1 MELYPK
7 IISNP
12 PYSLKFDEQE
22 IDCKK
27 FKYGIPNSSYAD
39 YLFIQSGLSRLS
51 EDGIAAFILPH
62 GILFRGNRERKIREA
77 LIKDNV
83 IDAVIGLPNNLF
95 LATQIPVFILILKKN
110 KKDDKIFF
118 ADASKEFE
126 KNGKQNI
133 LTEQNIEKI
142 CDAYKQRLNID
153 KFSRLV
159 SFKEIQ
165 ENDYNLNIP
174 RYVDTYEPEPL
185 PDMKSTLTELI
196 NIEREIKK
204 SYVELFDMS
213 KDLQGEGSDN
223 LVDSLKEIL
232 HDIYKIEKNS

>member
-22 IDCKK
+22 IDCKN
-27 FKYGIPNSSYAD
+27 FRYGIPNSNYAD

-62 GILFRGNRERKIREA
+62 GILFRKNREKKIREA

-83 IDAVIGLPNNLF
+83 IDAVIGLPSNLF
-95 LATQIPVFILILKKN
+95 LSTSIPVFILILKKN

-126 KNGKQNI
+126 KDGKQNI
-133 LTEQNIEKI
+133 LTQQNIEKI
-142 CDAYKQRLNID
+142 CNAYKHRLDID
-153 KFSRLV
+153 KFSKLV

-185 PDMKSTLTELI
+185 PDMAVTLTELI

-204 SYVELFDMS
+204 SYIELFEMS
-213 KDLQGEGSDN
+213 KNLQGEGTDILAN
-223 LVDSLKEIL
+223 SLKEIVR
-232 HDIYKIEKNS
+232 DIYKIE

>member
-22 IDCKK
+22 IDCTK
-27 FKYGIPNSSYAD
+27 FKYGIPNSNYAD

-51 EDGIAAFILPH
+51 EDGTAAFILPH
-62 GILFRGNRERKIREA
+62 GILFRGNREKKIREA

-83 IDAVIGLPNNLF
+83 IDAVIGLPSNLF
-95 LATQIPVFILILKKN
+95 LSTQIPVFILILKKN

-126 KNGKQNI
+126 KGGKQNI
-133 LTEQNIEKI
+133 LTQQNIEKI
-142 CDAYKQRLNID
+142 CNAYKQRLDID

-185 PDMKSTLTELI
+185 PDMAVTLTELI
-196 NIEREIKK
+196 NIERDIKK
-204 SYVELFDMS
+204 SYIELFEMS
-213 KDLQGEGSDN
+213 KNLQGEGTDILTN
-223 LVDSLKEIL
+223 SLKEIV
-232 HDIYKIEKNS
+232 HDIYNIE

>member
-27 FKYGIPNSSYAD
+27 FKYGIPNSNYAD

-51 EDGIAAFILPH
+51 EDGTAAFILPH
-62 GILFRGNRERKIREA
+62 GILFRKNREKKIREA

-83 IDAVIGLPNNLF
+83 IDAVIGLPSNLF
-95 LATQIPVFILILKKN
+95 LSTQIPVFILILKNN

-118 ADASKEFE
+118 ANASKEF
-126 KNGKQNI
+126 KKDGKQNI

-142 CDAYKQRLNID
+142 CDAYKQRLDID

-159 SFKEIQ
+159 SFKEIE

-185 PDMKSTLTELI
+185 PDMAVTLTELI
-196 NIEREIKK
+196 NIERDIKK
-204 SYVELFDMS
+204 SYIELFEMS
-213 KDLQGEGSDN
+213 KNLQGEGTDILTN
-223 LVDSLKEIL
+223 SLKEIV
-232 HDIYKIEKNS
+232 HDIYKIE

>member
-22 IDCKK
+22 IDCNN
-27 FKYGIPNSSYAD
+27 FKYGIPNSNYAD

-51 EDGIAAFILPH
+51 EDGTAAFILPH
-62 GILFRGNRERKIREA
+62 GILFRGNREKKIREA

-83 IDAVIGLPNNLF
+83 IDAVIGLPSNLF
-95 LATQIPVFILILKKN
+95 LMTQIPVLILILKKN

-126 KNGKQNI
+126 KDGKQNI

-142 CDAYKQRLNID
+142 CDAYKQRLDID

-159 SFKEIQ
+159 SFQEIQ

-185 PDMKSTLTELI
+185 PDMAVTLTELI
-196 NIEREIKK
+196 NIERDIKK
-204 SYVELFDMS
+204 SYIELFEMS
-213 KDLQGEGSDN
+213 KNLQGEGTDILAN
-223 LVDSLKEIL
+223 SLREIV
-232 HDIYKIEKNS
+232 HDIYKIE